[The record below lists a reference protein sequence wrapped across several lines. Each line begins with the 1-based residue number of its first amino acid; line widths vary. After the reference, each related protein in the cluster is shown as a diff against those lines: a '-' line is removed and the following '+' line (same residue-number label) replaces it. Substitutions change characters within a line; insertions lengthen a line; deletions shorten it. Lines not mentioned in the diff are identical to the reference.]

1 MIGGLALPLT
11 GDELMGDGLEM
22 IGGVIGDGPT
32 GDGRPTIGGLTGGG
46 AMDPPG

>member
-1 MIGGLALPLT
+1 
-11 GDELMGDGLEM
+11 MGDGLEM